1 MHALIHCD
9 LIERKIIPSFQTTP
23 IQGELKS
30 ITALSFVFPL
40 PLQVYVTTT
49 TLDGKCK
56 DLETENADED
66 LGRKLSACA
75 AWIQDQEEGAEDLE
89 DFVNEQVSQA

>member
-1 MHALIHCD
+1 MIYCD
-9 LIERKIIPSFQTTP
+9 LIERKIIHHFKQHLSK
-23 IQGELKS
+23 ENLKS
-30 ITALSFVFPL
+30 ITALSFVFPF

-89 DFVNEQVSQA
+89 DFVNEQVGQA

>member
-1 MHALIHCD
+1 MF
-9 LIERKIIPSFQTTP
+9 S
-23 IQGELKS
+23 
-30 ITALSFVFPL
+30 L